1 MIKSILLR
9 VFYDDGLGGRAVF
22 GLDDFDLFSSNFQWI
37 PPALMNPSSP
47 WEVEKGHEAVT
58 ESGVSQAIL
67 AEHTAIQCYPG
78 VVIISVPGC

>member
-1 MIKSILLR
+1 MGLEEGPYLGSMILTCFLQT
-9 VFYDDGLGGRAVF
+9 
-22 GLDDFDLFSSNFQWI
+22 SNGFHQ
-37 PPALMNPSSP
+37 MKPSSP

-78 VVIISVPGC
+78 VLIISVPGC

>member
-9 VFYDDGLGGRAVF
+9 VFCDDGLGGRAVF
-22 GLDDFDLFSSNFQWI
+22 GLDDFGLFSSNFQWI

-47 WEVEKGHEAVT
+47 EVEKGHEAVT